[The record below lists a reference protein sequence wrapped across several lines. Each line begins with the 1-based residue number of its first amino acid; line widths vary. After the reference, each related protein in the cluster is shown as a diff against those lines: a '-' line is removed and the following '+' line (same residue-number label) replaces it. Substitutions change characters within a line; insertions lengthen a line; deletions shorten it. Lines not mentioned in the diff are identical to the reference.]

1 MFKIIT
7 LSLLATVALQAEQIK
22 VFFANDFKD
31 ETSKLQPF
39 QKWYT
44 GTDEEKYSL
53 NELYKDGWKIG
64 NVIKTNASARD
75 WQMTFF
81 MEISDKDY
89 KKVKSKYD
97 VKKSEKVKKNKAVSA
112 EEGL

>member
-7 LSLLATVALQAEQIK
+7 IGLLVTVALQANHIK

-39 QKWYT
+39 QKWYK
-44 GTDEEKYSL
+44 GTDEQKYSL

-64 NVIKTNASARD
+64 NVTKTNASARE

-81 MEISDKDY
+81 MEISNKDY
-89 KKVKSKYD
+89 KKVKSKYET
-97 VKKSEKVKKNKAVSA
+97 KKVKENKTVSA